1 MDRHT
6 DESNRRENIKIDPQ
20 KYAPLVFD
28 KDERN
33 KKFKGGR
40 IAFLNKL
47 CSSNLGIFSQKL
59 NLDLNLQTLHKYY
72 LKMDHRLK
80 CEIKL

>member
-1 MDRHT
+1 MDRCI
-6 DESNRRENIKIDPQ
+6 DQSNRRENIKIDPQ

-28 KDERN
+28 KDER

-47 CSSNLGIFSQKL
+47 CSSNWAFLVK
-59 NLDLNLQTLHKYY
+59 N
-72 LKMDHRLK
+72 
-80 CEIKL
+80 